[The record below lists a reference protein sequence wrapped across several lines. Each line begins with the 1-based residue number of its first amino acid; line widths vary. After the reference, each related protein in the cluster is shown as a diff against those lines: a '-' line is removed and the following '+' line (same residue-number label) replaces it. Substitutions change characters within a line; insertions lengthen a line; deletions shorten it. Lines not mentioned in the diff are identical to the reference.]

1 MAQALRL
8 SGLYG
13 LSVHLRTAKQRYSK
27 LANWD
32 YLVSMRHALD
42 NCEESTAPDL
52 EPQLKHDISSSTT
65 NRPIIRTPPL
75 LGGNGDIFD
84 YTDLHRDDHSTVDYY
99 LIARGALVKP
109 WIFFKRSKKAV
120 E

>member
-65 NRPIIRTPPL
+65 NRPIIRTL
-75 LGGNGDIFD
+75 LCWEEMETYSIIQIC
-84 YTDLHRDDHSTVDYY
+84 TVTTIQQLTIILLHEEH
-99 LIARGALVKP
+99 L
-109 WIFFKRSKKAV
+109 
-120 E
+120 